1 MAVAKMQQLGPNRA
15 VDLSTVSVAA
25 ATQIGID
32 RFAGGNRG
40 IIMRLDSIDDRSS
53 QSDVR
58 QYQDEANRKS
68 LLTPERRAVLDALEH
83 EFSELLN
90 SLQR

>member
-1 MAVAKMQQLGPNRA
+1 
-15 VDLSTVSVAA
+15 
-25 ATQIGID
+25 
-32 RFAGGNRG
+32 
-40 IIMRLDSIDDRSS
+40 MRLDSIDDRSS

-68 LLTPERRAVLDALEH
+68 LLTPERRAVLDALER